1 MNRVAISI
9 GNINI
14 YWYSIFVLVA
24 MVVASLLIIREA
36 KKNKIKEEEILDFL
50 FWGLIIG
57 VIGARIYYVIFN
69 FDYYKNNIGEIFAIW
84 NGGLAIHGGILAA
97 LVFTI
102 IYSKRKS

>member
-69 FDYYKNNIGEIFAIW
+69 LQQYITKIKKN
-84 NGGLAIHGGILAA
+84 L
-97 LVFTI
+97 
-102 IYSKRKS
+102 